1 MSKERSGTKS
11 DQATKA
17 KEQKREVKYILSR
30 LKDAK
35 KHIKQGHPFNA
46 SNILL
51 DVVKRLTTPVT

>member
-1 MSKERSGTKS
+1 MDKDRSGTTS

-17 KEQKREVKYILSR
+17 KEQKREVKYLLSR
-30 LKDAK
+30 LRDAK
-35 KHIKQGHPFNA
+35 KQLKRGRPFNA